1 MSLGHLLGAFD
12 NIVLTQER
20 VASRVDYARVS
31 TADQNPRL
39 QHDALKLAGCD
50 RVFTDKASGA
60 ASDRP
65 ELAAALD

>member
-1 MSLGHLLGAFD
+1 
-12 NIVLTQER
+12 
-20 VASRVDYARVS
+20 VS
-31 TADQNPRL
+31 TADQNPQL